1 MPESFLSGDHVGS
14 IAARC
19 GSDTL
24 RLEAEWPTILQW
36 IPRLGRVVAH
46 TCNRDAEVSQPGH
59 FAPPA
64 ICSERRAFLGGDFVL
79 ACRLDRWKSI
89 FATIDDAGKRT
100 LRIFDKSGSAIG
112 SIDVDDPVGRPAF
125 DEMVWRLH
133 ARDQSTRERIAPDAR
148 RDSDGRED
156 VLRRAGPSFARAISI
171 DGVRAALASLDE
183 NRGSVSFALAN
194 AGATHAYAGSV
205 ARFEGVARWKLAF
218 ASRATLTIDA
228 ASIARAWLARTFH
241 GPAPRNSI
249 ELFDR
254 SGNTIVRFGYAGM

>member
-1 MPESFLSGDHVGS
+1 MPDSFLSGDHVGS

-46 TCNRDAEVSQPGH
+46 TCNGDAEVSQPGR

-64 ICSERRAFLGGDFVL
+64 ICSERRAFLGGEFVL

-100 LRIFDKSGSAIG
+100 LRIFDGGGCAIG
-112 SIDVDDPVGRPAF
+112 SIDVVDPVGRPAF

-133 ARDQSTRERIAPDAR
+133 ARDQSTRERVAPNAR
-148 RDSDGRED
+148 LKSNGRED
-156 VLRRAGPSFARAISI
+156 VLRRAGPSFARAIPVEA
-171 DGVRAALASLDE
+171 VRAALASLDE

-194 AGATHAYAGSV
+194 VGATHAYAGSV
-205 ARFEGVARWKLAF
+205 DRFEGVARWKLAF

-228 ASIARAWLARTFH
+228 ASIARAWLVRTLH
-241 GPAPRNSI
+241 GRSPRNSV

-254 SGNTIVRFGYAGM
+254 GGNTIVRFGYAGM

>member
-1 MPESFLSGDHVGS
+1 MPDPFLSGDHVGS

-36 IPRLGRVVAH
+36 VPHLGRVVAH

-59 FAPPA
+59 FARPA

-89 FATIDDAGKRT
+89 FATIDDAGRRT
-100 LRIFDKSGSAIG
+100 LRIFDRGGYAIG
-112 SIDVDDPVGRPAF
+112 SIDVDDPAGRPAF

-133 ARDQSTRERIAPDAR
+133 ARDQSTRERVASDALR
-148 RDSDGRED
+148 EPAREASLRD
-156 VLRRAGPSFARAISI
+156 AGPSFARQIPI
-171 DGVRAALASLDE
+171 DAVRAALASLGE
-183 NRGSVSFALAN
+183 NRGTASFALAN
-194 AGATHAYAGSV
+194 AGATHAYAGNV
-205 ARFEGVARWKLAF
+205 ARFEGVARWTVAF

-228 ASIARAWLARTFH
+228 ASIARAWLVRALH

-254 SGNTIVRFGYAGM
+254 RGVSIVRFGYAGM

>member
-1 MPESFLSGDHVGS
+1 VPDSFLSGDHVRS
-14 IAARC
+14 FAARC

-46 TCNRDAEVSQPGH
+46 TCNRDANVSQRGH
-59 FAPPA
+59 FSPPA
-64 ICSERRAFLGGDFVL
+64 ICSERRAFLGGDFVV

-100 LRIFDKSGSAIG
+100 LRIFDRGGSPIG
-112 SIDVDDPVGRPAF
+112 AIDVDDPVGHPAF

-133 ARDQSTRERIAPDAR
+133 ARDQSTRERVAPDTRPA
-148 RDSDGRED
+148 SVARED
-156 VLRRAGPSFARAISI
+156 ALRRAGPSLARAISI
-171 DGVRAALASLDE
+171 ESVRAALASLDE
-183 NRGSVSFALAN
+183 NRGSVSFAIAN

-205 ARFEGVARWKLAF
+205 DRFEGVARWKLAF

-228 ASIARAWLARTFH
+228 ASIARAWLVRTLH
-241 GPAPRNSI
+241 GPASRNSI

>member
-1 MPESFLSGDHVGS
+1 VLDPFLPGDHVGS

-24 RLEAEWPTILQW
+24 RLEAEWPTILQC

-79 ACRLDRWKSI
+79 ACRL
-89 FATIDDAGKRT
+89 
-100 LRIFDKSGSAIG
+100 
-112 SIDVDDPVGRPAF
+112 
-125 DEMVWRLH
+125 
-133 ARDQSTRERIAPDAR
+133 
-148 RDSDGRED
+148 
-156 VLRRAGPSFARAISI
+156 
-171 DGVRAALASLDE
+171 
-183 NRGSVSFALAN
+183 ALAN

-205 ARFEGVARWKLAF
+205 DRFEGVARWKLAF

-228 ASIARAWLARTFH
+228 ASIARAWLVRTLH

-254 SGNTIVRFGYAGM
+254 GGKTIVRFGYAGI

>member
-1 MPESFLSGDHVGS
+1 MQDPFLSRDHVGS

-36 IPRLGRVVAH
+36 VPRLGRVVAH
-46 TCNRDAEVSQPGH
+46 TCNRDARVSQPGH
-59 FAPPA
+59 FGRPA

-79 ACRLDRWKSI
+79 SCRLDRWKSI
-89 FATIDDAGKRT
+89 FATIDDAGRRT
-100 LRIFDKSGSAIG
+100 LRIFDVGGYAIG
-112 SIDVDDPVGRPAF
+112 SIDVDDPAGRPAF

-133 ARDQSTRERIAPDAR
+133 ARDQSTREGVAADALPEPAI
-148 RDSDGRED
+148 RED
-156 VLRRAGPSFARAISI
+156 SLRGAGPSSARQISV
-171 DGVRAALASLDE
+171 DAVRAALASLGE
-183 NRGSVSFALAN
+183 HRGTVSFALAN
-194 AGATHAYAGSV
+194 AGATHAYAGNV
-205 ARFEGVARWKLAF
+205 ARFEGVARWTVAF

-228 ASIARAWLARTFH
+228 ASIARAWLVRTFH

-254 SGNTIVRFGYAGM
+254 SGVSIVRFGYAGM